1 MNNKWFEKAF
11 ALWLTGVGPLIF
23 FFLIQQMSM
32 FDLYVGKIK
41 HLVSWVSLKELGSVP
56 DFMSKDL
63 SLVACWSRLNAMQI
77 SLLWHQIINRAML
90 LLMLPGKKYLL
101 LTEFKLFGRL
111 SYLHWTWTFLLLNQP
126 NNLFPMHSHWAWVKR
141 SRIYFIDAWHVS
153 IKVILLCHDARKK

>member
-1 MNNKWFEKAF
+1 MWNVILASFKNNH
-11 ALWLTGVGPLIF
+11 TF

-41 HLVSWVSLKELGSVP
+41 HLVSWLSLKELGSVP

-90 LLMLPGKKYLL
+90 LLMLAGKKYLL
-101 LTEFKLFGRL
+101 LTEFKLFGRI

-126 NNLFPMHSHWAWVKR
+126 NILFR
-141 SRIYFIDAWHVS
+141 CIRIGHELKGAES
-153 IKVILLCHDARKK
+153 ILLTLDTSVLRS

>member
-1 MNNKWFEKAF
+1 MWNVTLAPFKNNR
-11 ALWLTGVGPLIF
+11 TF

-32 FDLYVGKIK
+32 FYLYVGKIK
-41 HLVSWVSLKELGSVP
+41 HLVSWVSLKELGSVS

-63 SLVACWSRLNAMQI
+63 SLVSCWSRLNAMQI

-101 LTEFKLFGRL
+101 QTEFILFGRL
-111 SYLHWTWTFLLLNQP
+111 SYLHWTWTFLLVNQP

-141 SRIYFIDAWHVS
+141 SRIYFIDAWRVS
-153 IKVILLCHDARKK
+153 IKVILLCHDAWKK